1 MPTATPVPRGPSL
14 LALGSAAELLTRPG
28 CPVCRYTAEA
38 ADRYLG
44 WFASEA
50 HADPVTITRLCASM
64 GTCAEHA
71 RALMSQPGA
80 AGRLTAVYRY
90 VLEAAQAKLAGRV
103 ARLPGCPACDHDQA
117 ASRRALDMLL
127 EGLADPAIRERYRAV
142 GGLCVPHAR
151 TGARMRGHR
160 HAVAW
165 MIQAVSAGLRM
176 GPPGLD
182 VLAGGPDHDAARRA
196 ELWAAIPPAGR
207 VPPRACPVCL
217 AAARSQR
224 EALVRTVMPGGGHQR
239 THTGDDEPGGGR
251 CLCAAHLRD
260 AALMD
265 RHRMQALLAWQARCQ
280 AAALGR
286 PSARRRGGHL
296 ARLLRGAPSRSRD
309 AVSCPACWAG
319 KQAARQELGRC
330 GATLRERLEAGDGP
344 PALCVRHV
352 LALRTA
358 DPGAGRVAAELA
370 AQQGRTLLDELA
382 EAFRKSTWEYRNE
395 MPGQEVTAWRRAAGF
410 LDGGVFGGC
419 PPG

>member
-50 HADPVTITRLCASM
+50 HADPVTITRLCASL
-64 GTCAEHA
+64 GTCAGHT

-103 ARLPGCPACDHDQA
+103 ARLPGCPACEHDQA
-117 ASRRALDMLL
+117 AAWRALDMLL

-151 TGARMRGHR
+151 AGARTRAHR

-165 MIQAVSAGLRM
+165 MIQAMSAGLRR

-196 ELWAAIPPAGR
+196 ELWAALPPAGR
-207 VPPRACPVCL
+207 VPPGACLVCL
-217 AAARSQR
+217 AVARSQR
-224 EALVRTVMPGGGHQR
+224 EALVRAVVLGGGHQR
-239 THTGDDEPGGGR
+239 THTGEDEPVGGR

-260 AALMD
+260 AALTD
-265 RHRMQALLAWQARCQ
+265 RHRVQALLAWQARCQ

-286 PSARRRGGHL
+286 LAARRRSGHL
-296 ARLLRGAPSRSRD
+296 LRLLRGAPSRSRD
-309 AVSCPACWAG
+309 ADSCPACWAG
-319 KQAARQELGRC
+319 RQAARQELGRC
-330 GATLRERLEAGDGP
+330 GAMVREPLAADGP

-352 LALRTA
+352 LALRAA
-358 DPGAGRVAAELA
+358 DPGAGRVAAEFA
-370 AQQGRTLLDELA
+370 ARQGRVLLDELA
-382 EAFRKSTWEYRNE
+382 EAFRKSTWQYRDE

>member
-1 MPTATPVPRGPSL
+1 MPAATPVPRGPSL

-44 WFASEA
+44 WFAAEA
-50 HADPVTITRLCASM
+50 HADPVTITRLCASL
-64 GTCAEHA
+64 GACAGHT

-103 ARLPGCPACDHDQA
+103 ARLPGCPACEHDQA
-117 ASRRALDMLL
+117 AAWRALEMLL
-127 EGLADPAIRERYRAV
+127 EGLADPAVRERYRAV

-151 TGARMRGHR
+151 AGARMRGHR
-160 HAVAW
+160 PAVAW
-165 MIQAVSAGLRM
+165 MIQAMSAGLRR

-196 ELWAAIPPAGR
+196 ELWAALPPAGR
-207 VPPRACPVCL
+207 VPPGACLVCL
-217 AAARSQR
+217 AVARSQR
-224 EALVRTVMPGGGHQR
+224 EALVRAVVLGGGHQR
-239 THTGDDEPGGGR
+239 THTGDEEPGGGP

-260 AALMD
+260 AALTD
-265 RHRMQALLAWQARCQ
+265 RYRVQALLAWQARCQ

-286 PSARRRGGHL
+286 PAARRRGGHL
-296 ARLLRGAPSRSRD
+296 TRLLRGAPSRSRD
-309 AVSCPACWAG
+309 ADSCPACWAG
-319 KQAARQELGRC
+319 KQGTRQELCRC
-330 GATLRERLEAGDGP
+330 GAVFREPLVVGDGP

-352 LALRTA
+352 LALRAA
-358 DPGAGRVAAELA
+358 DPGAGRVAAEFA
-370 AQQGRTLLDELA
+370 ARRGRVLLDELA
-382 EAFRKSTWEYRNE
+382 EAFRKSTWQYRDE
-395 MPGQEVTAWRRAAGF
+395 MPGREVAAWRRAAGF
-410 LDGGVFGGC
+410 LDGGVLGGC